1 MTLEGIFNNGR
12 NSGHAA
18 LIGYLPAGFPDPEEF
33 QSILSSLATAG
44 LQCIE
49 IGIPTKHPFLDGQVI
64 SSALNRVHEQGLTFA
79 RAASISGDALHSSDL
94 VGIGMIYH
102 TTLVEV
108 GIEKVLSGLNRN
120 HFQAVLVPD
129 LPPEQWSSFAL
140 RATSHELKPIG
151 FVSARM
157 RDEEIEET
165 VISAEGFLYLQAYE
179 GSTGKHIRIDH
190 EIAGRLKRVK
200 EIAGRR
206 SLPVAVGF
214 GIHSAEDARKLQAE
228 GADGIIIGTA
238 LVEAAAEG
246 RERAQ
251 QFILEI
257 LRVLSGKG

>member
-33 QSILSSLATAG
+33 QSILSSLAAGG

-49 IGIPTKHPFLDGQVI
+49 IGIPAKHPVLDGQVI
-64 SSALNRVHEQGLTFA
+64 SAALNRVREQGLTLT
-79 RAASISGDALHSSDL
+79 RAISVSGDALHSSHL
-94 VGIGMIYH
+94 VGIGMIYYA
-102 TTLVEV
+102 TLMEV
-108 GIEKVLSGLNRN
+108 GIEKVLSGLNRH

-140 RATSHELKPIG
+140 RVSRHELKPIG

-157 RDEEIEET
+157 PDEEIEEIA
-165 VISAEGFLYLQAYE
+165 ISAGGFLYLQAYE
-179 GSTGKHIRIDH
+179 GSTGKHIRINH
-190 EIAGRLKRVK
+190 ETAVRLKRVK
-200 EIAGRR
+200 EIAGRHR
-206 SLPVAVGF
+206 LPVAVGF
-214 GIHSAEDARKLQAE
+214 GIHSAQDALRLQGE

-246 RERAQ
+246 GERAQ
-251 QFILEI
+251 RFILEI
-257 LRVLSGKG
+257 LRTLSGKG